1 MSPFV
6 IIGLLGSA
14 ALAALAFVAKMPT
27 YRYAPI
33 FLIPLLWAVF
43 FLRRRM
49 HVHPFHY
56 ALFASALV
64 LHNLGA
70 FGFYQRS
77 FFGLPFDIYVHF
89 YFGLVGTLL
98 IRRALSRSI
107 PLARWQVAVG
117 AVLLVMGF
125 GAIHELVEYAS
136 YLLLGEQKGMLKPS
150 TSYFFDTQRDLLDNF
165 LGALVALAGVGLY
178 YLVAGRNEYEPPPS
192 SAGARGHSPIPGA
205 R

>member
-1 MSPFV
+1 MSPF
-6 IIGLLGSA
+6 ILIGVLGSA
-14 ALAALAFVAKMPT
+14 ALAALAFVAT
-27 YRYAPI
+27 TANYRIAPV

-70 FGFYQRS
+70 FGFYQQS
-77 FFGLPFDIYVHF
+77 FFGLSFDIYVHF

-98 IRRALSRSI
+98 VRRALSRSL
-107 PLARWQVAVG
+107 PLHRWQVVAG
-117 AVLLVMGF
+117 AILLVMGL
-125 GAIHELVEYAS
+125 GAIHELFEYATWLIGGPKYS
-136 YLLLGEQKGMLKPS
+136 MLKPE
-150 TSYFFDTQRDLLDNF
+150 TSYFFDTSRDLLDNF

-178 YLVAGRNEYEPPPS
+178 YLTAGRNEYEPP
-192 SAGARGHSPIPGA
+192 R
-205 R
+205 